1 MLIQDGLPT
10 EKLVSELRTIF
21 SWYASSQDFKLQDD
35 DMHLTRVEAS
45 RLWYRCGMK
54 LSSLET
60 LLQEKSP
67 SSNVLRINDFLNL
80 VKKVIQEDEESMF
93 KGKSQE
99 RSSESFCEVS
109 FLVGVH

>member
-10 EKLVSELRTIF
+10 EELVLELRVIF
-21 SWYASSQDFKLQDD
+21 ILYAKSQDFKLQDD
-35 DMHLTRVEAS
+35 DIHLTRVEAS

-60 LLQEKSP
+60 LLQGKSP

-80 VKKVIQEDEESMF
+80 VQKVIQEEEESLS
-93 KGKSQE
+93 KGKSQD
-99 RSSESFCEVS
+99 RFCEVS